1 MTDRKKSAKRVLLDR
16 PPRPEHET
24 APMMVNDISHLFFS
38 KVRSLEPEG
47 IMSQHSARCIL
58 RLLVREDGLKQAE
71 IATALH
77 LSAPSVSTTLRRM
90 ESEALI
96 CRRECEGDG
105 RAVRIYLTGKGRE
118 YDADARAML
127 RRLDSLLMQGFS
139 EEESATLC
147 AFLTRMRDNLL
158 RDLTCETKDEEERI

>member
-1 MTDRKKSAKRVLLDR
+1 MAKKKTNESILSHR
-16 PPRPEHET
+16 PPRPPHET
-24 APMMVNDISHLFFS
+24 PPMMVNDISHLFFG

-71 IATALH
+71 IAATLH
-77 LSAPSVSTTLRRM
+77 LSAPSVSITLRRM

-96 CRRECEGDG
+96 CRRGCDGDG
-105 RAVRIYLTGKGRE
+105 RAVRIYLTDKGRE

-127 RRLDSLLMQGFS
+127 RRLDDMLMQGFS
-139 EEESATLC
+139 EEESAQLC

-158 RDLTCETKDEEERI
+158 RDLTSEIEEGEDE